1 MGFDDRLATE
11 LERAARPA
19 DPSGLYEHMI
29 RRRERRRIARKART
43 VVLTAAVVA
52 GSIAGALGLW
62 NVFGQRAL
70 VEPAGT
76 TPTMQPST
84 EGQLPRGAEDVGI
97 DFPICQVERIGK
109 IDFLGDGTDGNAW
122 TGTALQKSQTCR
134 EAMRHQ
140 RSNVL
145 AVDHTGD
152 QIADSSLALPFDCTA
167 VCPPFAATDL
177 DGNGT
182 DELIVADYFSIM
194 DFYVF
199 AVRPDETGDLR
210 VAMLLVAP
218 PGHKPA
224 GIEAGEWLR
233 IDAGGDEGYTSSI
246 RCEDYPSD
254 PVIVWS
260 WGYSPIDGAGL
271 GELHVTRLELRSDG
285 MFHVVET
292 NDSTL
297 PAGAQPEIMSQRE
310 LGLQC
315 GVDWQL

>member
-1 MGFDDRLATE
+1 MGLDDRLATE

-19 DPSGLYEHMI
+19 DPSGLYEQMI

-43 VVLTAAVVA
+43 AILTVAVVA
-52 GSIAGALGLW
+52 GSIGGAFVLW
-62 NVFGQRAL
+62 NVFGQRAA
-70 VEPAGT
+70 VEPAEPI
-76 TPTMQPST
+76 PTIQPAP

-97 DFPICQVERIGK
+97 DFPICQVERLGR

-122 TGTALQKSQTCR
+122 TGTALQEGQTCR
-134 EAMRHQ
+134 EAMR
-140 RSNVL
+140 RARYNVL

-152 QIADSSLALPFDCTA
+152 QVADSGIALPFECTSI
-167 VCPPFAATDL
+167 CPPFAATDL

-182 DELIVADYFSIM
+182 DELIVANYFSIM

-210 VAMLLVAP
+210 VEALLVAP

-224 GIEAGEWLR
+224 GIESGEALR
-233 IDAGGDEGYTSSI
+233 IDAGGDEGYGSSI
-246 RCEDYPSD
+246 RCLGYPSE

-260 WGYSPIDGAGL
+260 WEYRPIDGAEPGQV
-271 GELHVTRLELRSDG
+271 HVTRIELRPDG
-285 MFHVVET
+285 RFHVVGT
-292 NDSTL
+292 SDSTL
-297 PAGAQPEIMSQRE
+297 PPGAQPEIQSPRE
-310 LGLQC
+310 LGPQC